1 VLDDR
6 TPSELLPCLGSKEI
20 FAIYQEVRLVESP
33 TTLSH
38 STKISRLEKQL
49 ERLHTTIDAILS
61 LAEQLKE
68 AAIEKVLGKSALESF
83 ECTFREAK
91 LCQTY
96 RVVVHYPYEEWSS
109 VSPTQIATNLATA
122 ISFVATD
129 TLRP

>member
-6 TPSELLPCLGSKEI
+6 TIERVIAVFGQQRDL
-20 FAIYQEVRLVESP
+20 AIYQEQFAWWKAQQLCP
-33 TTLSH
+33 TQQRE
-38 STKISRLEKQL
+38 ISRLEKQL

-83 ECTFREAK
+83 ECTFRKPK

-109 VSPTQIATNLATA
+109 VSPTT
-122 ISFVATD
+122 
-129 TLRP
+129 R